1 MTSLI
6 LASTS
11 PRRKELLGRLGWAF
25 TVQASEADES
35 LPAGLSPGEAVVC
48 LARRK
53 ANAVARMLAEPAW
66 VLGADTVVAL
76 DGRILGKPR
85 DEAEAA
91 WMLRQLSGAWHEVH
105 TGVCL
110 LQTGGGEEAFSD
122 CTRVHFTPMDD
133 QAIAGYVATGEPM
146 DKAGAYGIQGWAGAY
161 IDRIEGCFFNVM
173 GLPLAKVRQA
183 LQTWMGRK
191 EGKGNV
197 AE

>member
-1 MTSLI
+1 M
-6 LASTS
+6 A
-11 PRRKELLGRLGWAF
+11 
-25 TVQASEADES
+25 Q
-35 LPAGLSPGEAVVC
+35 
-48 LARRK
+48 
-53 ANAVARMLAEPAW
+53 AVAGPAW
-66 VLGADTVVAL
+66 ILGADTVVAL
-76 DGRILGKPR
+76 EGRILGKPR

-91 WMLRQLSGAWHEVH
+91 WMLRQLSGVWHEVY

-110 LQTGGGEEAFSD
+110 LDKDGGRLVFSD

-133 QAIAGYVATGEPM
+133 QAITGYIATGEPM

-161 IDRIEGCFFNVM
+161 IDRIEGCYFTVM

>member
-11 PRRKELLGRLGWAF
+11 PRRKEVLGRLGWAF

-35 LPAGLSPGEAVVC
+35 LPAGLSPGEA
-48 LARRK
+48 
-53 ANAVARMLAEPAW
+53 AEPAW